1 MPSHNDRLE
10 GMLESVRAF
19 VREREWEPFHDPKNL
34 AMAIASEAGELCAE
48 LRWVPSAEADA
59 HCRDREAR
67 QRVLDELAD
76 VTICVLML
84 ADRLEVDLGEVVHDK
99 LARIKDKYPLV
110 P

>member
-1 MPSHNDRLE
+1 
-10 GMLESVRAF
+10 MLENVRAF

-48 LRWVPSAEADA
+48 LRWVSSAEADA
-59 HCRDREAR
+59 HCQAPEAR

-76 VTICVLML
+76 VAICVLML
-84 ADRLEVDLGEVVHDK
+84 SDRLGVDLSEAVHDK
-99 LARIKDKYPLV
+99 LARIRDKYPLV